1 MVEKYRAYYKS
12 KIGLIEIMST
22 KNTILAINFVKAK
35 KFKNSNI
42 PILKKCIKQID
53 EYFRGKLRR
62 FSLNLHLQGTDFQKK
77 VWRRLIKIPFGKTV
91 SYKDIAVRIGNR
103 RAFRAVGNA
112 NNKNS
117 ITIIVPCHRVI
128 GSNGSL
134 VGYGGGLWRKKWL
147 LKHEKNLLSGK
158 RS

>member
-12 KIGLIEIMST
+12 KIGFMEITST
-22 KNTILAINFVKAK
+22 KNTILAIDFVKAK

-42 PILKKCIKQID
+42 SILKKCLKQID
-53 EYFRGKLRR
+53 EYFRGKRR
-62 FSLNLHLQGTDFQKK
+62 TFSLNLHLQGTDFQKK

-91 SYKDIAVRIGNR
+91 SYKDIAVRIGNI
-103 RAFRAVGNA
+103 RAVRAVGNA

-117 ITIIVPCHRVI
+117 IAIIVPCHRVI

>member
-1 MVEKYRAYYKS
+1 
-12 KIGLIEIMST
+12 
-22 KNTILAINFVKAK
+22 
-35 KFKNSNI
+35 
-42 PILKKCIKQID
+42 
-53 EYFRGKLRR
+53 
-62 FSLNLHLQGTDFQKK
+62 LQGTDFQKK

-91 SYKDIAVRIGNR
+91 SYKDIAVRIGNI
-103 RAFRAVGNA
+103 RAVRAVGNA

-117 ITIIVPCHRVI
+117 IAIIVPCHRVI